1 MVRMIKEFLKKIWL
15 AIVFAVMVVWRIV
28 IWPYTRIREEIRFRK
43 RLKELREKDPFI
55 YK

>member
-1 MVRMIKEFLKKIWL
+1 MVWLKTIWSWIRWPYDKIKEEIKI
-15 AIVFAVMVVWRIV
+15 
-28 IWPYTRIREEIRFRK
+28 RK

>member
-1 MVRMIKEFLKKIWL
+1 MVYLKKIWL
-15 AIVFAVMVVWRIV
+15 GIVFVIMLCWRIL
-28 IWPYTRIREEIRFRK
+28 IWPYTRIREELRFRK